1 MIRRSVWLRRK
12 KRFNAES
19 TEKEHLSAT
28 LRAGRGHRENAHPTI
43 LMNRHVDPMSKNVQA
58 LVFLRICVGI
68 LFLIFGQY
76 KVFGTQFTLHGGFE
90 FWINKFLQDGAYP
103 FMAPVLRGF
112 VLPHARPIA
121 FLVAYGELAIGIALT
136 LGVWVRRASAF
147 GLLYMVT
154 LLFSS
159 NYPGAG
165 APMWQYFGASLEH
178 SVLGICFIAFLIGKS
193 DAIWAVG
200 GREE

>member
-1 MIRRSVWLRRK
+1 MRNHSDPQRV
-12 KRFNAES
+12 NQ
-19 TEKEHLSAT
+19 
-28 LRAGRGHRENAHPTI
+28 RALA
-43 LMNRHVDPMSKNVQA
+43 
-58 LVFLRICVGI
+58 FLRICVGI

-112 VLPHARPIA
+112 VLPHARAIA

-136 LGVWVRRASAF
+136 LGIWVRRASAF
-147 GLLYMVT
+147 GLLYMAT
-154 LLFSS
+154 LLVSS

-165 APMWQYFGASLEH
+165 VPMWQYFGASLDH
-178 SVLGICFIAFLIGKS
+178 SVLGICFVTFLIGEA
-193 DAIWAVG
+193 DAVWAVG
-200 GREE
+200 GAEE

>member
-1 MIRRSVWLRRK
+1 MRSHSDPQRV
-12 KRFNAES
+12 NQ
-19 TEKEHLSAT
+19 
-28 LRAGRGHRENAHPTI
+28 RALA
-43 LMNRHVDPMSKNVQA
+43 
-58 LVFLRICVGI
+58 FLRICVGI
-68 LFLIFGQY
+68 LFLIFGEY

-103 FMAPVLRGF
+103 FMAPVLKNI

-136 LGVWVRRASAF
+136 LGAWVKRASAF
-147 GLLYMVT
+147 GLLYMLT

-165 APMWQYFGASLEH
+165 APVWQYFGASLDH
-178 SVLGICFIAFLIGKS
+178 SVLGICFLVFLMGES
-193 DAIWAVG
+193 DAVWAVG

>member
-1 MIRRSVWLRRK
+1 MK
-12 KRFNAES
+12 
-19 TEKEHLSAT
+19 
-28 LRAGRGHRENAHPTI
+28 
-43 LMNRHVDPMSKNVQA
+43 RHVDPILKNARA
-58 LVFLRICVGI
+58 LAFLRICVGI

-103 FMAPVLRGF
+103 FMAPILRGF

-136 LGVWVRRASAF
+136 LGIWVRRASAF
-147 GLLYMVT
+147 GLLYTLT
-154 LLFSS
+154 LLLSS

-165 APMWQYFGASLEH
+165 APLWQYFGASLDH
-178 SVLGICFIAFLIGKS
+178 SVLGLCFLTFLMGEP
-193 DAIWAVG
+193 DAVWAVG
-200 GREE
+200 MRRE